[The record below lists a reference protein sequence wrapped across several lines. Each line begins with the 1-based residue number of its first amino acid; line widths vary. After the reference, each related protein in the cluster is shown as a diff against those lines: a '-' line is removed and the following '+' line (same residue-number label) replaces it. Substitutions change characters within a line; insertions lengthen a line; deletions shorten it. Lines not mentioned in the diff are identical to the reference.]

1 MSDIIIIPNIENYTQ
16 EIIDGQLVLTP
27 KSMSCPKV
35 ETNAPK
41 ATTSSVPKL
50 GSRLLNKYDK
60 I

>member
-35 ETNAPK
+35 ETK

-60 I
+60 N

>member
-16 EIIDGQLVLTP
+16 EIIGGQLVLTP
-27 KSMSCPKV
+27 KSMSCLKV
-35 ETNAPK
+35 ETK
-41 ATTSSVPKL
+41 ATASSVPKL